1 MSFMLRGYWV
11 IGLYNYTGCSHD
23 WWPHC
28 CRGYARVWIKWGG
41 SVSRGRI
48 SQVSSFCPLFHSKTM
63 VATNASLNC
72 GRHSSVVSSAPTILR
87 PRVRI
92 PSTPSMLFQ
101 FVIDF
106 WCEKDKNKWKRGGDW
121 PMFKKTHPLM
131 LTAIIIQN
139 SLQIQKQSNSPIW
152 VF

>member
-1 MSFMLRGYWV
+1 MIDGPIAVEDMHGC
-11 IGLYNYTGCSHD
+11 GLNG
-23 WWPHC
+23 
-28 CRGYARVWIKWGG
+28 GG

-48 SQVSSFCPLFHSKTM
+48 SQGSSFCPLFHSKTM

-106 WCEKDKNKWKRGGDW
+106 
-121 PMFKKTHPLM
+121 
-131 LTAIIIQN
+131 
-139 SLQIQKQSNSPIW
+139 
-152 VF
+152 